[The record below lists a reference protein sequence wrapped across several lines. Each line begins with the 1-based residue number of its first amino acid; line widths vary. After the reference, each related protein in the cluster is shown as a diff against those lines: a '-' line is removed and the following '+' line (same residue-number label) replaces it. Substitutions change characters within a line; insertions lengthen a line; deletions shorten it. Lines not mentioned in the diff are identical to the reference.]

1 MSVEKTVHAR
11 SGWPM
16 LALLLAVVALCV
28 ALIVTGATMA
38 PPDDAPITT
47 ATQTLGIALLVA
59 GIVAVCVAPVL
70 LLMGFFTI
78 QPNQARVLILFGDYK
93 GTVRDEGFHWANPFY
108 SRNAGSTVDVAT
120 GKPIAKSTKVS
131 LRARTY
137 NGEHLKVNDKCGN
150 PIEIADVIVWRV
162 ENTAKALFDVDDY
175 NTYVHTQSETAL
187 RHVATTYAYDQ
198 MPGEPEGEITLRSN
212 IEEVSEAL
220 KEELAV
226 RLEKAGVVIDDAR
239 LTHLA
244 YAPEIAQAMLRRQQA
259 EAVIAAREK
268 IVQGAVSMVDMALAE
283 LSAKNVVD
291 LDDERKAAMVSNL
304 MVVLCGESDAQPVL
318 NTGTLYQEEGTLRRG
333 ATRRAA
339 ASVASYGEA
348 KTVSPAHRFGGVG
361 RHRTVG
367 RRRFAQRERPGG
379 VHPAPGAQGRGASR
393 TTAGSPGIRTHGRR
407 RSARVIGRF
416 RSFGQ
421 EGGRLPA
428 LWRSTTSFS
437 RAGRGGCAGTLHAAG
452 RQPPCGCARA
462 PGWALSSMR
471 YQLLLLRLAD
481 GGGWAR
487 SNAPFDRS
495 SRSGSRRAARQLD
508 ELSSFR

>member
-1 MSVEKTVHAR
+1 
-11 SGWPM
+11 
-16 LALLLAVVALCV
+16 
-28 ALIVTGATMA
+28 
-38 PPDDAPITT
+38 
-47 ATQTLGIALLVA
+47 
-59 GIVAVCVAPVL
+59 
-70 LLMGFFTI
+70 MGFFTI

-226 RLEKAGVVIDDAR
+226 RLEKAGVIIDDAR

-318 NTGTLYQEEGTLRRG
+318 NTGTLYQ
-333 ATRRAA
+333 
-339 ASVASYGEA
+339 
-348 KTVSPAHRFGGVG
+348 
-361 RHRTVG
+361 
-367 RRRFAQRERPGG
+367 
-379 VHPAPGAQGRGASR
+379 
-393 TTAGSPGIRTHGRR
+393 
-407 RSARVIGRF
+407 
-416 RSFGQ
+416 
-421 EGGRLPA
+421 
-428 LWRSTTSFS
+428 
-437 RAGRGGCAGTLHAAG
+437 
-452 RQPPCGCARA
+452 
-462 PGWALSSMR
+462 
-471 YQLLLLRLAD
+471 
-481 GGGWAR
+481 
-487 SNAPFDRS
+487 
-495 SRSGSRRAARQLD
+495 
-508 ELSSFR
+508 

>member
-1 MSVEKTVHAR
+1 MSVREVSRPEGSASVERTVHAR

-16 LALLLAVVALCV
+16 LLLTVVVTAVFVA
-28 ALIVTGATMA
+28 AIVVDAMMI
-38 PPDDAPITT
+38 PPEGTPVTT
-47 ATQTLGIALLVA
+47 ATQVLGVAVLVV
-59 GIVAVCVAPVL
+59 GIVGVCAAPLL

-93 GTVRDEGFHWANPFY
+93 GTVRDEGFHWANPFF
-108 SRNAGSTVDVAT
+108 SRRSGYTNVD
-120 GKPIAKSTKVS
+120 GKPAAISTKVS

-198 MPGEPEGEITLRSN
+198 MPGAKDDEITLRSN
-212 IEEVSEAL
+212 IEEVSAAL

-259 EAVIAAREK
+259 DAVIAAREK
-268 IVQGAVSMVDMALAE
+268 IVQGAVGMVEMALSE

-318 NTGTLYQEEGTLRRG
+318 NTGTLYQ
-333 ATRRAA
+333 
-339 ASVASYGEA
+339 
-348 KTVSPAHRFGGVG
+348 
-361 RHRTVG
+361 
-367 RRRFAQRERPGG
+367 
-379 VHPAPGAQGRGASR
+379 
-393 TTAGSPGIRTHGRR
+393 
-407 RSARVIGRF
+407 
-416 RSFGQ
+416 
-421 EGGRLPA
+421 
-428 LWRSTTSFS
+428 
-437 RAGRGGCAGTLHAAG
+437 
-452 RQPPCGCARA
+452 
-462 PGWALSSMR
+462 
-471 YQLLLLRLAD
+471 
-481 GGGWAR
+481 
-487 SNAPFDRS
+487 
-495 SRSGSRRAARQLD
+495 
-508 ELSSFR
+508 